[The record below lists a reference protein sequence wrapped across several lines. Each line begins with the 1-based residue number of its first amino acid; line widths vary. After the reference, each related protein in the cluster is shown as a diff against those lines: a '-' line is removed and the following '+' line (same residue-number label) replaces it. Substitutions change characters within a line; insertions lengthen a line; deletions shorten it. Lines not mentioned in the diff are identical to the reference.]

1 MENETMDKRIEK
13 KKGFRTAFTR
23 KALPYW
29 GGALFLALVLWIVFR
44 DNSSTLRVDGQTLTT
59 GDVTQGEFNDYIR
72 ISGQVQPMTTI
83 QISPLEGGVVEEI
96 IREEGSQVKKGDEIL
111 RLSNENLDLQILNS
125 EAELAEK
132 ENLLRNTMISME
144 QQKLSVKQ
152 ERLQLQMEERRNRRA
167 YEQMKALYEE
177 KLIAREEWLKAEE
190 DYLLTLDKLELVKNR
205 ELQDS
210 LYRSVEIE
218 QMQESLDNMKV
229 NMQMIRRRKDNLT
242 IKAPIDGELG
252 LLDAVLGQSIA
263 SGTRI
268 GQINDLSSYKIEAQ
282 IDEHYIDRVT
292 AGLEAI
298 FERQNESFHAVIRKV
313 YPEVREGKF
322 KADFKFSGQQPD
334 NIRTGQTYYMN
345 LQLGLPEEAVL
356 IPRGTFYQYTG
367 GKWIYVLSPDGTKA
381 MKREI
386 KIGRQN
392 PQYYEV
398 EEGLQPGEKVIISNY
413 ETFRDN
419 DVLILK

>member
-1 MENETMDKRIEK
+1 
-13 KKGFRTAFTR
+13 
-23 KALPYW
+23 
-29 GGALFLALVLWIVFR
+29 
-44 DNSSTLRVDGQTLTT
+44 
-59 GDVTQGEFNDYIR
+59 
-72 ISGQVQPMTTI
+72 
-83 QISPLEGGVVEEI
+83 
-96 IREEGSQVKKGDEIL
+96 
-111 RLSNENLDLQILNS
+111 
-125 EAELAEK
+125 
-132 ENLLRNTMISME
+132 
-144 QQKLSVKQ
+144 
-152 ERLQLQMEERRNRRA
+152 
-167 YEQMKALYEE
+167 
-177 KLIAREEWLKAEE
+177 
-190 DYLLTLDKLELVKNR
+190 
-205 ELQDS
+205 
-210 LYRSVEIE
+210 
-218 QMQESLDNMKV
+218 MQESLDNMKI
-229 NMQMIRRRKDNLT
+229 NMQMIRKRKDNLT

-292 AGLEAI
+292 AGLEAV

-322 KADFKFSGQQPD
+322 KADFKFSGEQPD

-367 GKWIYVLSPDGTKA
+367 GKWIYVLSPDGSRA
-381 MKREI
+381 AKREI
-386 KIGRQN
+386 RIGRQN

-419 DVLILK
+419 DILILK

>member
-1 MENETMDKRIEK
+1 MDKRIEK

-29 GGALFLALVLWIVFR
+29 GGALFLILVLWIVFR
-44 DNSSTLRVDGQTLTT
+44 DNSSTLRVDGHTLTT

-152 ERLQLQMEERRNRRA
+152 ERLQLQMEERRNKRA

>member
-29 GGALFLALVLWIVFR
+29 GGALFLILVLWIVFR
-44 DNSSTLRVDGQTLTT
+44 DNSSTLRVDGHTLTT

-152 ERLQLQMEERRNRRA
+152 ERLQLQMEERRNKRA